1 LALVALHGGGASK
14 VSGIYEDIWTL
25 YCMLELLAGRA
36 SAIKLE
42 PPGSAGHGFEFFLRR
57 TDGEEW
63 HQVKYQ
69 HSKGKWTLA
78 ELDDKDVLS
87 RFKAKLEGD
96 RKASCRFISSNS
108 TYPLGKLCAHAS
120 KARTLRSF
128 KRTYLSSNELEAG
141 FADLRD
147 KYWKVPER
155 TLWDWLR
162 RRVYVRLVDDEF
174 LEQILEERLATYVTG
189 APNDALQALDR
200 VKEAILY
207 EQLTAEELKQQLT
220 DHGCPPR
227 APLDPAQGS
236 VRDLVRQ
243 ASQTLAEEL
252 NGLLIQD
259 TFLAREAVQKTR
271 SILGARRPPETL
283 LLTGKPGCGKSSV
296 LGQLITWALTS
307 EWTVLSLDVSGLT
320 REQDTDA
327 VGRHLGLPT
336 PPARALTLAAAG
348 GRGLLIIDALDSVSF
363 NHDNSARL
371 FPVVD
376 RVLKEARAHPELTV
390 VISCR
395 SEDLAADERL
405 RDLVH
410 GDASLEVIDVPPLGL
425 NQTKGSLVQAGFQLA
440 EINQEQLEL
449 VRLPALLKMLID
461 SRDAGPCGFSTPEEL
476 RDRYLD
482 FQTRSAP

>member
-1 LALVALHGGGASK
+1 
-14 VSGIYEDIWTL
+14 
-25 YCMLELLAGRA
+25 
-36 SAIKLE
+36 
-42 PPGSAGHGFEFFLRR
+42 
-57 TDGEEW
+57 
-63 HQVKYQ
+63 
-69 HSKGKWTLA
+69 
-78 ELDDKDVLS
+78 
-87 RFKAKLEGD
+87 
-96 RKASCRFISSNS
+96 
-108 TYPLGKLCAHAS
+108 
-120 KARTLRSF
+120 
-128 KRTYLSSNELEAG
+128 
-141 FADLRD
+141 LRD

-162 RRVYVRLVDDEF
+162 RRVYVQLVDDEF
-174 LEQILEERLATYVTG
+174 LEQTLEERLATYVTG
-189 APNDALQALDR
+189 TPNDALQALDR

-207 EQLTAEELKQQLT
+207 EQHTAEELKQELT

-259 TFLAREAVQKTR
+259 TFLAREAVQKTK

-348 GRGLLIIDALDSVSF
+348 GRGLLKIDALDSVSF

-425 NQTKGSLVQAGFQLA
+425 NQTKGSLVQAG
-440 EINQEQLEL
+440 
-449 VRLPALLKMLID
+449 PACRD
-461 SRDAGPCGFSTPEEL
+461 QPRAARTRPPACVAQDAHRSRDAGPCGFSTPEEL